1 MGRGAHR
8 QHRDTYRKAQK
19 KQRRFYSGKKRR
31 HTLKTQVV
39 IDYESS
45 TILGVAQGRG
55 PTSDLKLFKKSGV
68 HLSAEVWYLAD
79 GGYRG
84 LDALHSQTV
93 LPVRK
98 PRGGCLSNQDKHDN
112 RRLAKLRVRVEHVI
126 CWLKRFRILKERYRN
141 RRKRFGLRSRL
152 IAGLHNFELT
162 SR

>member
-1 MGRGAHR
+1 M
-8 QHRDTYRKAQK
+8 
-19 KQRRFYSGKKRR
+19 
-31 HTLKTQVV
+31 
-39 IDYESS
+39 DYETS

-55 PTSDLKLFKKSGV
+55 PTSDLKLFRESRV
-68 HLSAEVWYLAD
+68 HLAAEVWYLAD

-84 LDALHSQTV
+84 LDALHRQTV

-112 RRLAKLRVRVEHVI
+112 RRLAKLRIRVEHVI

-141 RRKRFGLRSRL
+141 RRKRFGLRARL

>member
-1 MGRGAHR
+1 M
-8 QHRDTYRKAQK
+8 
-19 KQRRFYSGKKRR
+19 
-31 HTLKTQVV
+31 
-39 IDYESS
+39 
-45 TILGVAQGRG
+45 
-55 PTSDLKLFKKSGV
+55 
-68 HLSAEVWYLAD
+68 WYLAD

-84 LDALHSQTV
+84 LDALHPQTV

-152 IAGLHNFELT
+152 IAGLHNFELA
-162 SR
+162 SL